1 MPKRVKHISIDE
13 QLTEVDELELQKI
26 RTWIMRRKKDNDLNR
41 KTILQLKWLE
51 LHDKS
56 GQQ

>member
-1 MPKRVKHISIDE
+1 MPKRTKVIEIDY
-13 QLTEVDELELQKI
+13 QLTEVHDEELLKI
-26 RTWIMRRKKDNDLNR
+26 KKWIARRKKDNDLNR